1 LSTFIGKDGQSA
13 IFQPDPAAFDASE
26 LDREK
31 ILAHNESI
39 DTILDQ
45 LQDAIEDAK
54 EAARLRKRS
63 EEVQEVAMKAESMR
77 RQS

>member
-1 LSTFIGKDGQSA
+1 LSTFIGKDEQSA
-13 IFQPDPAAFDASE
+13 IYQPDLVAFHDNNS
-26 LDREK
+26 DRNK

-54 EAARLRKRS
+54 EATRLRKRS
-63 EEVQEVAMKAESMR
+63 EEIHAVAMKKQKTSMV
-77 RQS
+77 